1 MKKAVCALASLGVL
15 VFAQLALGGAD
26 QSATWN
32 VAVGEQGKPPAGTP
46 KGTTLNQ
53 FFPAKLSINAGDKVT
68 FTSFAFHTVSYL
80 AGKRVPPLVG
90 PAPGA
95 TYTGI
100 TDSAGQPFY
109 FDGQQ
114 AFSYN
119 LAVFGPLGPK
129 TISGKTPAST
139 GAIFATGPKKPA
151 KATYSFPKTGAF
163 KLLCQLHPGMA
174 MSVVVKPKGAAVQS
188 ADEVAAMAEAETEAA
203 WAKAKALAATKP
215 AARTIV
221 MGIDGRK
228 ASGGRTTI
236 LDFLPAL
243 TTVKTGTTVTFVNKA
258 PSEVHNLGLGS
269 PKYIDRFMKQTDLFP
284 MGPGTKNQVTPVFV
298 YGSDPRGTPYDGK
311 NHGNGFY
318 ATPLT
323 DGVRGG
329 LPNASRVTFT
339 SPGKFHFICMIHGP
353 DMAADIRVTK

>member
-1 MKKAVCALASLGVL
+1 MRRAAVVIAGVGVL
-15 VFAQLALGGAD
+15 VFAQLAFGGAD

-46 KGTTLNQ
+46 KGATLNQ
-53 FFPAKLSINAGDKVT
+53 FFPGKLSINAGDKVT

-80 AGKRVPPLVG
+80 AGKKVPPLVG

-119 LAVFGPLGPK
+119 VAVFGPLGPK
-129 TISGKTPAST
+129 TISGKTQAST

-151 KATYSFPKTGAF
+151 KATYAFPKVGAY
-163 KLLCQLHPGMA
+163 KLLCQIHPGME
-174 MSVVVKPKGAAVQS
+174 MSVVVKPQGATVPS
-188 ADEVAAMAEAETEAA
+188 AEEVAATAKAETDAA
-203 WAKAKALAATKP
+203 WAKAKPLAVTKAP
-215 AARTIV
+215 ARTII
-221 MGIDGRK
+221 MGIDSRK
-228 ASGGRTTI
+228 GAGGRTTL

-243 TTVKTGTTVTFVNKA
+243 TTVKAGTTVTFVNKA
-258 PSEVHNLGLGS
+258 PSEPHNVGLGS
-269 PKYIDRFMKQTDLFP
+269 PKYIDKFMKQTDLFP
-284 MGPGTKNQVTPVFV
+284 MGPGTKNQVTPVFI
-298 YGSDPRGTPYDGK
+298 YGSDPRGTPYDGA
-311 NHGNGFY
+311 NHGNGFF
-318 ATPLT
+318 ATGLM
-323 DGVRGG
+323 DGLPGG
-329 LPNASRVTFT
+329 LPNAARITFT
-339 SPGKFHFICMIHGP
+339 NPGKFHFICMIHGP